1 MDVSVYQP
9 SAWSDL
15 VGGSTSMDVDVD
27 RCEAIPGCACRETL
41 PERLF
46 SNVELVKRYLRGSL
60 LDTTFIVLLAHTNI

>member
-1 MDVSVYQP
+1 
-9 SAWSDL
+9 
-15 VGGSTSMDVDVD
+15 MDVDVD